1 MLSKEQTAPGK
12 KPLRPKWSKAAGDH
26 ITLSAATAK
35 HSSTYLQGLDLETA
49 ESIRLK
55 PAEGKDSRLQSVKPS
70 CCASREELPQLSGQ
84 VDLTTG
90 RAEVGYDPKKRDV
103 VLGFVRHDNDSQG
116 REVLENK
123 ARVRTIH
130 GQDRFRSNDETFSQ
144 GAMGLRCE
152 AARAPKA
159 VMGRM
164 GTMSRREGG
173 ETTMDRVLP
182 FYGVEEERARLH
194 QLQMLEHRSD
204 ARRSSIHSA
213 ASGVGTLISR
223 KRQKQ
228 KEFQKT
234 FSQALQKA
242 RENRQ
247 SDDYQLFIR
256 KKWLAMQAQ
265 ALGLNLESGLG
276 EDVLPTEEAE
286 NREEAA
292 ESPKRETP

>member
-1 MLSKEQTAPGK
+1 MLSKEQTKPEK

-26 ITLSAATAK
+26 ITLSAATTK

-55 PAEGKDSRLQSVKPS
+55 PAEGKDPRLQSVKPS
-70 CCASREELPQLSGQ
+70 CCASREELPQLSGR

-103 VLGFVRHDNDSQG
+103 VLGFVRHSNDSQG

-159 VMGRM
+159 VMDRM
-164 GTMSRREGG
+164 GTMSRREGR

-182 FYGVEEERARLH
+182 FYGVEEERVRLH

-204 ARRSSIHSA
+204 VRRSSIHSA

-234 FSQALQKA
+234 FSRALQKA
-242 RENRQ
+242 GAYRQ
-247 SDDYQLFIR
+247 THDYQLFIR
-256 KKWLAMQAQ
+256 KKRLAMQAR
-265 ALGLNLESGLG
+265 ALGLDSESLG
-276 EDVLPTEEAE
+276 EEISLEEEAE
-286 NREEAA
+286 KREEQA
-292 ESPKRETP
+292 EFPKSETP

>member
-26 ITLSAATAK
+26 ITLSAATTK

-55 PAEGKDSRLQSVKPS
+55 PAEGKDPRLQSVKPS

-103 VLGFVRHDNDSQG
+103 VLGFVRHSNDSQG

-123 ARVRTIH
+123 ARVRTVH

-144 GAMGLRCE
+144 GAIGLRCE

-164 GTMSRREGG
+164 GTISRREGG
-173 ETTMDRVLP
+173 DTTMDRVLP
-182 FYGVEEERARLH
+182 FYGVEKERDRLH

-204 ARRSSIHSA
+204 DRRSSIHSA

-228 KEFQKT
+228 KEFQKS
-234 FSQALQKA
+234 FSRVLQKA
-242 RENRQ
+242 GENRQ

-256 KKWLAMQAQ
+256 KKWLVMQAQ
-265 ALGLNLESGLG
+265 ALGLHLESLG
-276 EDVLPTEEAE
+276 EEVSLAEEAE
-286 NREEAA
+286 DKEQQA